1 MITIRKATEEDAEA
15 IAFVHV
21 TAWQETYK
29 GMMPAAILDH
39 LSVNERSDCW
49 RRILST
55 SSSTK
60 ETRAFVAIHPVKWCG
75 WLWFLWLPVSC

>member
-29 GMMPAAILDH
+29 GMMPAASLTACQSKNGPIAG
-39 LSVNERSDCW
+39 V
-49 RRILST
+49 
-55 SSSTK
+55 
-60 ETRAFVAIHPVKWCG
+60 
-75 WLWFLWLPVSC
+75 VS